1 MYGKRVILEFFKA
14 SIACKDAS
22 QTSKMFLKY
31 GKDEPMKTLTSPT
44 QFQILKRA
52 LEDIQYVCMFTIST
66 YIWTNRPV
74 LTPEI

>member
-1 MYGKRVILEFFKA
+1 
-14 SIACKDAS
+14 
-22 QTSKMFLKY
+22 MFLKY

-74 LTPEI
+74 LTQEN